1 MESQF
6 ELFAAAALKLTLDER
21 EALAQLLA
29 ASLDE
34 DGIAE
39 EALAAEV
46 ARRVADLDSGA
57 TKVMPMAEALDLART
72 AACSP
77 RALG

>member
-1 MESQF
+1 MGSQF
-6 ELFAAAALKLTLDER
+6 ELFAAAALTLTLDER

-46 ARRVADLDSGA
+46 VRRVADLDSGA
-57 TKVMPMAEALDLART
+57 TKVMSMAEALDLV
-72 AACSP
+72 
-77 RALG
+77 RAGLK